1 MPKSKTKNPPVYLT
15 EDQKLEIIKAYDE
28 SGNANEVCKKYKIA
42 LRTLYH
48 YKTQLWD
55 IYQSTKESVTKKV
68 QISTITNVKIDN
80 SRRIALIERKSGDV
94 LEKVLNIMEHKLDIE
109 ELRLKGEHDTEDKI
123 SVMELTN
130 FFRVAA
136 PFFFQP
142 LQADEGKGKTL
153 MNTHKYITNILN
165 QQVNVNGNNKDKN

>member
-1 MPKSKTKNPPVYLT
+1 MAVVKEKKVYLT
-15 EDQKLEIIKAYDE
+15 EDQKMEIIKAYDE
-28 SGNANEVCKKYKIA
+28 SGNAKQVCKKYKIG

-55 IYQSTKESVTKKV
+55 IYQSTKETVSNKAK
-68 QISTITNVKIDN
+68 IATINNVKVDN

-142 LQADEGKGKTL
+142 LVPDEAKGKTL

-165 QQVNVNGNNKDKN
+165 QQVNVNKQNQD